1 MDGCEV
7 IIFTWGKKGK
17 RKDVR
22 DDLVFETREEEHG
35 HFGYGGD
42 DGFRGPDLVAE
53 HGKIARWGDD
63 AGWCVSSRV
72 CQELGRR

>member
-1 MDGCEV
+1 
-7 IIFTWGKKGK
+7 
-17 RKDVR
+17 
-22 DDLVFETREEEHG
+22 
-35 HFGYGGD
+35 
-42 DGFRGPDLVAE
+42 VAE